1 MVTAF
6 IKCAEIKNIIMNQKF
21 FLGGNDLEMSEIKKI
36 LSENGIPFEDKN
48 LRWGASASA
57 YAEEIKKSIDN
68 GFTPVLVELKN
79 DISEDLF
86 AKCQI
91 IDHHDAYVGRSA
103 SVMQVL
109 DLLNLQPTRQ
119 QLLIAANDSGYIPAM
134 LAIGASRS
142 EVEEIRRMDWQA
154 QGISQDLVAEAMKA
168 YETKKIINGVYVIE
182 MEHFCFAPV
191 TDTAFW
197 DQPQQN
203 ILFRFR
209 EGRTLYF
216 GKSELVGKVYDK
228 FQNYGCWRG
237 GNFVGCPKIEFQDE
251 ITKFILEN
259 Q

>member
-1 MVTAF
+1 MENF
-6 IKCAEIKNIIMNQKF
+6 F
-21 FLGGNDLEMSEIKKI
+21 FLGGNDLEMQEIKKI
-36 LSENGIPFEDKN
+36 LSENGVPFEDKN
-48 LRWGASASA
+48 LRWNTAMASA
-57 YAEEIKKSIDN
+57 YAEEIENAIDN
-68 GFTPVLVELKN
+68 GFTPVLVELKH

-86 AKCQI
+86 AKCLVV
-91 IDHHDAYVGRSA
+91 DHHDTYVGRSA
-103 SVMQVL
+103 SVLQVL
-109 DLLNLQPTRQ
+109 EMLNLQPTRR

-134 LAIGASRS
+134 LAQGASRQ

-154 QGISQDLVAEAMKA
+154 QGISEELIAEAMKA
-168 YETKKIINGVYVIE
+168 YETKKIENGVYVIE

-191 TDTAFW
+191 TDTAYW
-197 DQPQQN
+197 DQPSQN

-228 FQNYGCWRG
+228 FQNCGCWRG
-237 GNFVGCPKIEFQDE
+237 ANFVGCPKIEFQDE

>member
-1 MVTAF
+1 M
-6 IKCAEIKNIIMNQKF
+6 KNF
-21 FLGGNDLEMSEIKKI
+21 FLGGNDLEMQEIKKI
-36 LSENGIPFEDKN
+36 LSENGVPFEDKN
-48 LRWGASASA
+48 LCWGASASS
-57 YAEEIKKSIDN
+57 YAEEIQKAIDN

-86 AKCQI
+86 AKCLVV
-91 IDHHDAYVGRSA
+91 DHHDAYVGRPA
-103 SVMQVL
+103 SVLQVL
-109 DLLNLQPTRQ
+109 EMLNLQPTRQ
-119 QLLIAANDSGYIPAM
+119 QQLIAANDSGYIPAM
-134 LAIGASRS
+134 LEMGASRS

-154 QGISQDLVAEAMKA
+154 QGISEDLAAEAMKA
-168 YETKKIINGVYVIE
+168 YEEKKIENGVFVIE

-191 TDTAFW
+191 TDAAFW
-197 DQPQQN
+197 DQPSQN

-228 FQNYGCWRG
+228 FQGCGCWRG
-237 GNFVGCPKIEFQDE
+237 GNFVGCPKIEIQDE

>member
-1 MVTAF
+1 
-6 IKCAEIKNIIMNQKF
+6 MNKKIF

-36 LSENGIPFEDKN
+36 LSENGVPFEDKN

-57 YAEEIKKSIDN
+57 YAEEIQKSIDN

-79 DISEDLF
+79 DLSEDLF
-86 AKCQI
+86 AKCI
-91 IDHHDAYVGRSA
+91 VVDHHDGFIGRPA
-103 SVMQVL
+103 SVLQVL
-109 DLLNLQPTRQ
+109 DLLNLQPTRRQ
-119 QLLIAANDSGYIPAM
+119 QLIAANDSGYIPAM
-134 LAIGASRS
+134 LAMGASRS

-154 QGISQDLVAEAMKA
+154 QGISEELIAEAMKA
-168 YETKKIINGVYVIE
+168 YEEKKIEKGVFIID

-191 TDTAFW
+191 TDAAYW
-197 DQPQQN
+197 DQPSQN

-216 GKSELVGKVYDK
+216 GSSELVGKVYDK
-228 FQNYGCWRG
+228 FQGCGCWRG

-251 ITKFILEN
+251 ISRFILEN

>member
-1 MVTAF
+1 M
-6 IKCAEIKNIIMNQKF
+6 KNF
-21 FLGGNDLEMSEIKKI
+21 FLGGNDLEMQEIKKI
-36 LSENGIPFEDKN
+36 LSENGVPFEDKN
-48 LRWGASASA
+48 LCWGASASS
-57 YAEEIKKSIDN
+57 YAEEIQKAIDN

-86 AKCQI
+86 AKCLVV
-91 IDHHDAYVGRSA
+91 DHHDAYVGRPA
-103 SVMQVL
+103 SVLQVL
-109 DLLNLQPTRQ
+109 EMLNLQPTRQ
-119 QLLIAANDSGYIPAM
+119 QQLIAANDSGYIPAM
-134 LAIGASRS
+134 LEMGASRS

-154 QGISQDLVAEAMKA
+154 QGISEDLVAEAMKA
-168 YETKKIINGVYVIE
+168 YEEKEIKNGVFVIE

-191 TDTAFW
+191 TDAAFW
-197 DQPQQN
+197 DQPSQN

-228 FQNYGCWRG
+228 FQGYGCWRG
-237 GNFVGCPKIEFQDE
+237 GNFVGCPKIEIQDE